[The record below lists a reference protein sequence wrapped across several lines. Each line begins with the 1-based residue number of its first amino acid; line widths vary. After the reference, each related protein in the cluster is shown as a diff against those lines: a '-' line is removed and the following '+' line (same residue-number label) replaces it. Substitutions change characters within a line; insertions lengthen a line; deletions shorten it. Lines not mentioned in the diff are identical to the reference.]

1 MLLSWVDEGLFLLLW
16 EWWDELPLFWDF
28 GEGLRWPADWLI
40 GRFGELSCMSSLD
53 TGLVG
58 EFANSFVFIPF
69 CLVERV
75 GVSWLDWVDVG
86 DDWLELFLFFD
97 ELLALLELFPLLL
110 EVEYFSLSFSSL
122 RKVDFEWGG
131 ELVCDCGW
139 AAVEFEETIILLEV
153 EVDDDDEDSL
163 LLVEDDDEA
172 IDDEDGV
179 KIALE
184 PFKFVCCWVEL
195 TLEKKIVLNC
205 EFFEIWFNI
214 S

>member
-1 MLLSWVDEGLFLLLW
+1 M
-16 EWWDELPLFWDF
+16 
-28 GEGLRWPADWLI
+28 
-40 GRFGELSCMSSLD
+40 
-53 TGLVG
+53 
-58 EFANSFVFIPF
+58 
-69 CLVERV
+69 
-75 GVSWLDWVDVG
+75 SWLDWVDVG

-163 LLVEDDDEA
+163 LLVEDDEDDDEA

-184 PFKFVCCWVEL
+184 PFKFVCCWVE
-195 TLEKKIVLNC
+195 
-205 EFFEIWFNI
+205 FEVDLFEDELAVEEDVADVA
-214 S
+214 